1 MTIWPWRTPFP
12 IWNHPVFHV
21 HFSDCCFLTCIL
33 ISQEEGKV
41 VLYFH
46 LLKNFPEF
54 VVIYTVKGFSI
65 VNEEAVDVFLEFS
78 CFFCDPM
85 DVGNLICVFSAF
97 SKSSLNILKY
107 LVHVLLKP
115 SLENI
120 ENYFA
125 CVWDECNCEVLWI
138 FFGIAF
144 LWDCNE
150 NWPFPFL
157 WPLQSFPFYALTNTV
172 AMNNHVQFFVWT
184 CFQFFFFFLYGHIF
198 SFPEW
203 ISRNRI
209 IGHMITLCLT
219 FWGLAK

>member
-1 MTIWPWRTPFP
+1 MI
-12 IWNHPVFHV
+12 H
-21 HFSDCCFLTCIL
+21 
-33 ISQEEGKV
+33 
-41 VLYFH
+41 
-46 LLKNFPEF
+46 
-54 VVIYTVKGFSI
+54 TVKGFSI

-97 SKSSLNILKY
+97 SKFSLNIWKF

-115 SLENI
+115 SLENF

-125 CVWDECNCEVLWI
+125 CVWDECNCEVLWT
-138 FFGIAF
+138 FFGIVF

-184 CFQFFFFFLYGHIF
+184 CFQFFFFLYGHIF

-203 ISRNRI
+203 ISRSRI
-209 IGHMITLCLT
+209 VGHMITLCLT